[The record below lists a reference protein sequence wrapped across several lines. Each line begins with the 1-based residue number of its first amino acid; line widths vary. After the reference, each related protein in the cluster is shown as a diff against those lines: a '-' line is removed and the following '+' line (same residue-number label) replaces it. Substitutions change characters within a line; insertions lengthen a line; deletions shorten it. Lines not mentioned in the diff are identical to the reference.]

1 LVFILLKSD
10 IQVISSQFTKKSFS
24 IVFFIMKIIY
34 RKTGH
39 KFTLKA
45 ETFFHKAFVQFSVLN
60 FELTIV
66 NLNNRRNK
74 NYFENFSKDYF

>member
-1 LVFILLKSD
+1 
-10 IQVISSQFTKKSFS
+10 
-24 IVFFIMKIIY
+24 MKIIY